1 MEKEKK
7 PHVSEYKK
15 KTVDEFVKLIKEY
28 PIIGALNM
36 ENLPAPQLQV
46 MKGQLRDTVVMRMTK
61 RRLLKIAIEKVKA
74 EKKGIEEIEKYLKGM
89 PALLF
94 SKENP
99 FKLYKTLKKRKS
111 SAPAKA
117 GQTAPKDI
125 LVPAGPTNF
134 APGPVIGELGA
145 MGIKTSVE
153 GGKIAIKEDTVIV
166 KEGEEIKANVAG
178 MLTRLGIEPMEIGLD
193 LVAVYEDGTIYTK
206 DILDVDEE
214 QLLAQLQDAHRWSFN
229 LAVEAGYFTKDTID
243 LLVPKAFNEAK
254 ALALEANIMADAVA
268 EELIAKAEAQ
278 GKSLK
283 EEIKYEDKV
292 GKTEEK
298 SAEAPKEE
306 KKEEPKVEEKKE
318 EVKEEKKE
326 EPKPEPKVE
335 EKKEEPKPEI
345 QKEEPKVEE
354 KKEEPKKE
362 EPKPKVKEKPVE
374 VPKEEEKKE
383 EAKAEPEP
391 VPQPE
396 PKVEEKKEEP
406 KPEPKV
412 EEKKEE
418 PKVEA
423 PKEEKKPE
431 PEKKEAK
438 EDVKTRAEELKEKL
452 EKAREIKKEIEE
464 KNEVKVE
471 EKSRTSD
478 IIRVKKEEGSE
489 VLEKKKQDIETAE
502 NLFHQLQKKGTLRG
516 MQETKKV
523 KSEILNEPLSP

>member
-1 MEKEKK
+1 MEESKK

-15 KTVDEFVKLIKEY
+15 KTVDSFVKLIKEY
-28 PIIGALNM
+28 PIIGAVNM

-46 MKGQLRDTVVMRMTK
+46 MRGQLRDTVVMRMTK
-61 RRLLKIAIEKVKA
+61 RRLIKIAIEKAKA

-153 GGKIAIKEDTVIV
+153 GGKIAIKEDAIVV

-254 ALALEANIMADAVA
+254 ALALEANIMCDAIA
-268 EELIAKAEAQ
+268 EELLAKAEAQ
-278 GKSLK
+278 GKTLK
-283 EEIKYEDKV
+283 DEIKYEDKV
-292 GKTEEK
+292 GKAEEK
-298 SAEAPKEE
+298 PDEE
-306 KKEEPKVEEKKE
+306 PKKEEVKEESPKE

-326 EPKPEPKVE
+326 EPKVEAPKEEPKAEPPKEETSKAEPEPAPQPETKVE
-335 EKKEEPKPEI
+335 EKKEEPKA
-345 QKEEPKVEE
+345 EPKVET
-354 KKEEPKKE
+354 
-362 EPKPKVKEKPVE
+362 
-374 VPKEEEKKE
+374 
-383 EAKAEPEP
+383 
-391 VPQPE
+391 
-396 PKVEEKKEEP
+396 
-406 KPEPKV
+406 
-412 EEKKEE
+412 
-418 PKVEA
+418 

-438 EDVKTRAEELKEKL
+438 EEVKTRADELKEKL
-452 EKAREIKKEIEE
+452 EKARDMKKQIEEVKEEVKIEE
-464 KNEVKVE
+464 KPRSSGIIRMSKE
-471 EKSRTSD
+471 EKEQ
-478 IIRVKKEEGSE
+478 I
-489 VLEKKKQDIETAE
+489 LEKKKKEIDSASD
-502 NLFHQLQKKGTLRG
+502 LFQQLQKKGTLRG
-516 MQETKKV
+516 VQQKEKSHSMKV
-523 KSEILNEPLSP
+523 NEPLSPQEIIEQGIEKMKQKQDEVPSINDLMKQKMRQNKI